1 MYEHFSRDGVEFSP
15 NAIFFRHK
23 RRFVY
28 LSVHAMG
35 STSSDSMRR
44 VVCTGMGVITPVA
57 DGHEALLE
65 AMLAG
70 RSSIDTWRFFE
81 DKRVYSK
88 VGGDLSGFD
97 ATARLDGLLERIP
110 EEVGSRLRKIFRGAP
125 MSTRLS
131 MLCSV
136 DAWLD
141 AGLPFEGGDFA
152 DRTAVIVGGHNLGER
167 YLIDNFKTFQE
178 EPDWIDA
185 HAALLTLDTDHAGS
199 VSEVLGSRGA
209 QFTVGGACASTNIA
223 LRCAVDEIRYHG
235 HERVVVVGPTFDF
248 SAMGLH
254 AMGLMGAITFQSFN
268 DQPAKASRPYDTARE
283 GFVPSHGTAVLIM
296 ESHEVAQA
304 RGATMHGEVLA
315 VVATSDGNHQPNPST
330 EGQSRT
336 ITQTL
341 RRAGVA
347 PEEVDFVSAH
357 ATSTPLGDISEL
369 AAIREAFG
377 SHASRLKINAPKSML
392 GHTCWSA
399 PAVETVAALGQ
410 MRRGRLHASINVE
423 TLDPAVD
430 LDVCSDG
437 PVDHEVDVFL
447 KNAFGFGG
455 TNCCALWRR
464 VR

>member
-1 MYEHFSRDGVEFSP
+1 M
-15 NAIFFRHK
+15 AK
-23 RRFVY
+23 
-28 LSVHAMG
+28 L
-35 STSSDSMRR
+35 SSDLQKR

-57 DGHEALLE
+57 DGHEALLD
-65 AMLAG
+65 ALLAG
-70 RSSIDTWRFFE
+70 RSSIDTWRFFD

-88 VGGDLSGFD
+88 VGGDLSAFD
-97 ATARLDGLLERIP
+97 AKGKLSALVERIP
-110 EEVGSRLRKIFRGAP
+110 AEVGARFRKIFRGAP

-131 MLCSV
+131 MLCAV

-141 AGLPFEGGDFA
+141 AGLPFEGGAFA
-152 DRTAVIVGGHNLGER
+152 ERTAVIVGGHNLGER

-223 LRCAVDEIRYHG
+223 LRCAVDEIRVHG
-235 HERVVVVGPTFDF
+235 HDRVVVVGPTFDF

-268 DQPAKASRPYDTARE
+268 DTPSKASRPYDVARE

-296 ESHEVAQA
+296 ESFDVAQA

-330 EGQSRT
+330 EGQTRT

-341 RRAGVA
+341 SRAGVA
-347 PEEVDFVSAH
+347 PQQVDFVSAH

-423 TLDPAVD
+423 NLDPAVD

-437 PVDHEVDVFL
+437 AVDHDVDIFL

-455 TNCCALWRR
+455 TNCCALWKR